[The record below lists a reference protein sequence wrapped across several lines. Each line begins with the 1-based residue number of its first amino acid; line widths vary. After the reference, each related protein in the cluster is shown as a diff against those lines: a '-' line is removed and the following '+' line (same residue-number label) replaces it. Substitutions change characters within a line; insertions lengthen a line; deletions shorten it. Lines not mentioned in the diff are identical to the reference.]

1 MSTPLLFSHTTFLSI
16 ASLLSISP
24 ETAKLLDDVRFSI
37 NETLRQ
43 ASRQPSEHENTKL
56 AAAISW
62 VRDDLQFLMSTI
74 ESTDNHL
81 AHDPI
86 YKACLIAST
95 IYHRALSSRI
105 PLSRACTLS
114 DLNQLWVTMWKVPLA
129 RWKAIPGIFLWI
141 ILSAIQSTE
150 NRVHGTLLKTF
161 FKNTS
166 SYMALENWDLVDA
179 ALRNFS
185 TLQGWLGS
193 GGVVDGDDER
203 DDDEGTSL
211 EVRRADEVAVSGP
224 AALKAFSESRK
235 L

>member
-1 MSTPLLFSHTTFLSI
+1 MSTPLLFSHITFRSI

-43 ASRQPSEHENTKL
+43 ASRQPSEHESTKL

-62 VRDDLQFLMSTI
+62 VRDDLQFLMSTM
-74 ESTDNHL
+74 ENTDNHL
-81 AHDPI
+81 GHDPI
-86 YKACLIAST
+86 YKACLIASI

-185 TLQGWLGS
+185 KLQSWLGR
-193 GGVVDGDDER
+193 GGVVEGDDER
-203 DDDEGTSL
+203 DAGEETTL
-211 EVRRADEVAVSGP
+211 EVRRGDEVTVSGP